1 MSPRSRLSE
10 HQQCNEATSGG
21 SGFSAA
27 KCTLLELCSASC
39 KEFAASEAVF
49 RASAGQQESWMGP
62 RAAAHLFLS
71 SLAAD
76 SEVFYPLLLVGGTG
90 RIVPQ
95 IETIT
100 L

>member
-1 MSPRSRLSE
+1 MQRGNVRRERFFGCKMHFAGVVQCILQGVCRVGSR
-10 HQQCNEATSGG
+10 
-21 SGFSAA
+21 FSRQRRTA
-27 KCTLLELCSASC
+27 
-39 KEFAASEAVF
+39 
-49 RASAGQQESWMGP
+49 RIMDGP
-62 RAAAHLFLS
+62 RGAAHLFLS